1 MEKQEAQREL
11 AEIRSMLKETEEE
24 VKQISKSNADYRIL
38 WGVCVF
44 IGLILNFL
52 FVRIDL
58 MLWVPFEWVLIMGLG
73 WFFSHRLTKRVFRK
87 TGIMTFVGKVEGMV
101 WLSTTVSIIL
111 VMLFGISKF
120 FNPTLIPAF
129 IAILIG
135 NAFFIGS
142 FLFSSRISAVFSIF
156 IWIGAVALAINP
168 QLSFQ
173 IYMGLVVLT
182 MIVPGIITKLGKE

>member
-44 IGLILNFL
+44 